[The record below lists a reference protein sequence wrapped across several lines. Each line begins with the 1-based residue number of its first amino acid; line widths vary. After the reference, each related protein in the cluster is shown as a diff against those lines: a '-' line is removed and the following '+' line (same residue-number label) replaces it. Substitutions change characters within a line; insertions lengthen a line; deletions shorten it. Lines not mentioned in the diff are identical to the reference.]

1 MIKNSTNQHISFLML
16 SATDGSGVNTGTTFV
31 AICKDGGG
39 PVTATNSPVHRS
51 NGAWT
56 LDLSQAETNCDHL
69 LAVMTISGAIT
80 AMVQVYPVDPAS
92 FKADVSSLATSTEI
106 ADIKGAGWSASTD
119 TLELIRDRVDLGI
132 TLTASQNDFDPTT
145 DTVANVTTVGSVT
158 NAVTTSNAS
167 DVTAIK
173 GVTDKLDTTWQVN
186 GAVYKFTTDALSN
199 GPTGGSAPSAADIY
213 SEFTTGTNADAFKS
227 DVTALA
233 TTAQLNALNNI
244 SANDVYLEFVSGT
257 NADAFKANVSALST
271 SAEIASLNDLSVSD
285 VENAIWDA
293 DYTNHTTTNT
303 FGDKVL
309 LAQSS
314 HRLVQV
320 DANHNVHSAVHVMEI
335 DSFTAAAIATDAVT
349 ELQSGLATAVEL
361 ATVPKINT
369 AYTHTNQAGD
379 TMTVTIS

>member
-16 SATDGSGVNTGTTFV
+16 SATDGSNVNSGTTFV

-39 PVTATNSPVHRS
+39 PVTATNSPAHKS

-92 FKADVSSLATSTEI
+92 FKADVSSLATSNEI
-106 ADIKGAGWSASTD
+106 SDIKGAGWSSSTD
-119 TLELIRDRVDLGI
+119 TLALIRDRVDLDI
-132 TLTASQNDFDPTT
+132 TLTAGTQS
-145 DTVANVTTVGSVT
+145 TVNTINGVTT
-158 NAVTTSNAS
+158 
-167 DVTAIK
+167 
-173 GVTDKLDTTWQVN
+173 KLDTTWQVN

-199 GPTGGSAPSAADIY
+199 APTGGSAPSAADIY
-213 SEFTTGTNADAFKS
+213 TEFTTGA
-227 DVTALA
+227 
-233 TTAQLNALNNI
+233 
-244 SANDVYLEFVSGT
+244 
-257 NADAFKANVSALST
+257 NADAFKANVSALAT
-271 SAEIASLNDLSVSD
+271 SAEIGALNNLSASD
-285 VENAIWDA
+285 VENAVWDA

-361 ATVPKINT
+361 ATVPKLNT
-369 AYTHTNQAGD
+369 AYTHTNQSGD
-379 TMTVTIS
+379 TMNVTIS

>member
-16 SATDGSGVNTGTTFV
+16 SATDGSGVNTGTTYV

-39 PVTATNSPVHRS
+39 PVTATNSPAHKS

-56 LDLSQAETNCDHL
+56 LDLTQAETNCDHL

-92 FKADVSSLATSTEI
+92 FKADVSSLATATDI
-106 ADIKGAGWSASTD
+106 VDIKGAGWSSSTD
-119 TLELIRDRVDLGI
+119 TLKLIRDRVDVGV
-132 TLTASQNDFDPTT
+132 TLTA
-145 DTVANVTTVGSVT
+145 
-158 NAVTTSNAS
+158 
-167 DVTAIK
+167 
-173 GVTDKLDTTWQVN
+173 GVSSATDKLDSTLVYT
-186 GAVYKFTTDALSN
+186 GSGSIYKFTTDALSN

-227 DVTALA
+227 DVSSLA
-233 TTAQLNALNNI
+233 
-244 SANDVYLEFVSGT
+244 
-257 NADAFKANVSALST
+257 T
-271 SAEIASLNDLSVSD
+271 SAEISALNDLSASD
-285 VENAIWDA
+285 VENAVWDA
-293 DYTNHTTTNT
+293 AFANHTTTNT
-303 FGDKVL
+303 FGEKVL

-335 DSFTAAAIATDAVT
+335 DSFTAAAIASDAVT

-361 ATVPKINT
+361 ASVPKLNT
-369 AYTHTNQAGD
+369 AYTHTNQSGD